1 MLKFY
6 ALCSRNLHCVKRHLN
21 TIPCEDL
28 VVVLN
33 SLNKDFIE
41 QASAYCLEHN
51 IEHHITECDG
61 TAATGKNSVLDLI
74 ARDADYAVMID
85 GDDIIT
91 PHGVHLYKAIAQMET
106 PPDAVSIQFQMA
118 LITDFHDNSEI
129 KKHKVR
135 STAQYDDP
143 DADPET
149 LPTIATRN
157 YYLDNLTLRRAMAGY
172 GMDNN
177 TARHQKE
184 PLSRQVKFATK
195 YISKNEVHLRMTFV
209 SRKVAQ
215 MFRFNKHYR
224 VGEDTDFYIQ
234 VKANHFTTGDVV
246 LKHLYD
252 FYPSYI
258 YDFRVAGLCSQVI
271 AEDTANA
278 TNWMA
283 ILADRYQEYINQN
296 LAFSDMPG
304 LLCVVDHNLHD
315 INCAQGE
322 VREDYDIKLPV
333 GYTPD
338 CLGHVEYPAAQS
350 DDNNCLMFD
359 KSAVSTYNRYKKL
372 KFSP

>member
-1 MLKFY
+1 
-6 ALCSRNLHCVKRHLN
+6 
-21 TIPCEDL
+21 
-28 VVVLN
+28 
-33 SLNKDFIE
+33 
-41 QASAYCLEHN
+41 
-51 IEHHITECDG
+51 
-61 TAATGKNSVLDLI
+61 
-74 ARDADYAVMID
+74 
-85 GDDIIT
+85 
-91 PHGVHLYKAIAQMET
+91 
-106 PPDAVSIQFQMA
+106 
-118 LITDFHDNSEI
+118 
-129 KKHKVR
+129 
-135 STAQYDDP
+135 
-143 DADPET
+143 
-149 LPTIATRN
+149 
-157 YYLDNLTLRRAMAGY
+157 
-172 GMDNN
+172 
-177 TARHQKE
+177 
-184 PLSRQVKFATK
+184 
-195 YISKNEVHLRMTFV
+195 
-209 SRKVAQ
+209 

-283 ILADRYQEYINQN
+283 ILADRYQDYINQN

-338 CLGHVEYPAAQS
+338 CLGHVEYPAALS